1 MEIIIQAL
9 QKNRPNIAPST
20 AKTYYSTLKSIHKY
34 TNDGQELSPKYFTQN
49 QDKILDYL
57 KDIPSSTRKT
67 KLAPLVVI
75 CGSNDCVKKY
85 RELMMDDIK
94 EYTEQ
99 IHLNQKSQKQKEN
112 WISQAEVKELFTQ
125 YEKSVSPIWTK
136 VRKNIELT
144 KAEFN
149 RLSEFITLALFVLQ
163 APRRILDYTEFKI
176 RNINKKED
184 NYLKGNKMVFN
195 RYKTAK
201 SHGQQEVDVNPLLL
215 KYLRLWTKANP
226 TEYLLV
232 DSKQTKLSQPQLT
245 LRLNNIFGKNV
256 SVNMLRHIFITDELG
271 EDIERLEKKA
281 EAMGHTVDTQRT
293 YVKKE

>member
-1 MEIIIQAL
+1 MEGILNAL

-20 AKTYYSTLKSIHKY
+20 AKTYFSTLKSIHKN
-34 TNDGQELSPKYFTQN
+34 TNEGEELTPKYFTQK
-49 QDKILDYL
+49 QEKILDYL
-57 KDIPSSTRKT
+57 KDFPSSTRKT

-75 CGSNDCVKKY
+75 CGNNDCVKAY
-85 RELMMDDIK
+85 RDLMMDDIK
-94 EYTEQ
+94 EYSDQ
-99 IHLNQKSQKQKEN
+99 LHLNQKSQKQKEN
-112 WISQAEVKELFTQ
+112 WISQAEVKELFNQ
-125 YEKSVSPIWTK
+125 YERSVAPLWTK
-136 VRKNIELT
+136 IRKNESLS
-144 KAEFN
+144 KPEFN

-163 APRRILDYTEFKI
+163 APRRILDYTQFKI

-215 KYLRLWTKANP
+215 KYIRLWIKVNP

-232 DSKQTKLSQPQLT
+232 DSKQTQLSQPQLT
-245 LRLNNIFGKNV
+245 LRLNNIFGRNV

-271 EDIERLEKKA
+271 DEIEKLEKKA
-281 EAMGHTVDTQRT
+281 EAMGHSLEMQRD
-293 YVKKE
+293 YVKKD